1 MSLKMAPN
9 ICHNVRNIQP
19 GLKKMDLNYDGLSE
33 VLAARALS
41 KFTRSG
47 LWPQFVPDERDPSSL
62 DAYADLRDIVRDA
75 YELGWRRRAGE
86 ITEIDAELDESDDLR
101 AAASRAGD

>member
-1 MSLKMAPN
+1 
-9 ICHNVRNIQP
+9 
-19 GLKKMDLNYDGLSE
+19 MDLSYDGLSE

-41 KFTRSG
+41 KFFRSG
-47 LWPQFVPDERDPSSL
+47 LWHQFVPDERDRASL

-86 ITEIDAELDESDDLR
+86 TTEIDAELTEADDLR
-101 AAASRAGD
+101 AAASRGSE